1 MAKMTRKIPTHIIV
15 ASTSWISRIIIS
27 IIQIFVL
34 KMLIEILGTEKYSVF
49 AILTGLMGWFAL
61 FDFGIGISL
70 QNYISEYRANNKD
83 FKEILTITFAIV
95 LAVSLICIFILYL
108 LSPYLSSK
116 ILKLFNFLS
125 YDEKT
130 ILFFITGFCFLL
142 TNIGS
147 VVYKTLYAQDK
158 GYIANIV
165 PVLGYILSASL
176 LFFLKKNNISNN
188 LTYSI
193 LFFLL
198 PNALLPLFL
207 FISYIKP
214 EYLLKLDIKK
224 VYPVLKRAG
233 KFWFFALMAAAVLQ
247 IDYLI
252 LSQYSVPDDIVIYN
266 LLNKIFF
273 FGFFVYNA
281 LLTAIWPTFSYNISR
296 GNIELIYKYTKR
308 YLFIGLLYIILFT
321 IIALFFIDYIKAFF
335 LPNSDIKIPS
345 LLVTVMGFYYL
356 LRVWSD
362 TFSMILQSANI
373 LKPFIIYVPI
383 QAVISFISQ
392 VFLVKRYGLYGIV
405 LGLIVSFI
413 FTAVWILPYCSKKLI
428 FKRLNAS

>member
-1 MAKMTRKIPTHIIV
+1 
-15 ASTSWISRIIIS
+15 
-27 IIQIFVL
+27 
-34 KMLIEILGTEKYSVF
+34 
-49 AILTGLMGWFAL
+49 
-61 FDFGIGISL
+61 
-70 QNYISEYRANNKD
+70 
-83 FKEILTITFAIV
+83 
-95 LAVSLICIFILYL
+95 
-108 LSPYLSSK
+108 
-116 ILKLFNFLS
+116 
-125 YDEKT
+125 
-130 ILFFITGFCFLL
+130 
-142 TNIGS
+142 
-147 VVYKTLYAQDK
+147 
-158 GYIANIV
+158 
-165 PVLGYILSASL
+165 
-176 LFFLKKNNISNN
+176 
-188 LTYSI
+188 
-193 LFFLL
+193 
-198 PNALLPLFL
+198 
-207 FISYIKP
+207 
-214 EYLLKLDIKK
+214 
-224 VYPVLKRAG
+224 
-233 KFWFFALMAAAVLQ
+233 MAAAVLQ